1 MTTNTTDRRV
11 EIIKAL
17 AHPVRLE
24 IVESLASGPR
34 CVSDFVEMFGCDMST
49 VSKHLTLMRKAGWVS
64 CEKKGLQVYYQ
75 LSCEC
80 LPTFLSCIESI
91 GTDTST
97 CDC

>member
-1 MTTNTTDRRV
+1 MTSITTDRRV

-24 IVESLASGPR
+24 IAQSLADGPR
-34 CVSDFVEMFGCDMST
+34 CVSDFVEKFGCDMST

-80 LPTFLSCIESI
+80 LPTFLRCIESI
-91 GTDTST
+91 GEDTSA